1 MSVWTTTA
9 AGVHFVVGVVV
20 FFFFD
25 SRSRVVLSVVDLDVY
40 LDVLGKG

>member
-20 FFFFD
+20 FFFD